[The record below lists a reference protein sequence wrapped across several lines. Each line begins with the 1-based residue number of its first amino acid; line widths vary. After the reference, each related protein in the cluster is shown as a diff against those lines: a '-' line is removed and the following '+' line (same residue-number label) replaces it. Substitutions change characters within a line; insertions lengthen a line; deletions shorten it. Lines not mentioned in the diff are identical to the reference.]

1 MNNFVK
7 EVMFFFFGYKKMSDK
22 DVETTLKNWNKIK
35 HSKRYNT
42 FHNRIYIKRLKRY
55 YNIKNDKS

>member
-22 DVETTLKNWNKIK
+22 DVETTLKN
-35 HSKRYNT
+35 
-42 FHNRIYIKRLKRY
+42 
-55 YNIKNDKS
+55 